1 MMKKILIT
9 VLLASVTMSCAA
21 QKKPKIKGDRNVTE
35 VEKVIVNPFNT
46 VEIDDG
52 LSVEIKQDATPS
64 YRLKADL
71 NLTEVIE
78 FRVIDSVLKIYTSN
92 RIMSSKKLQ
101 IELNAPDVQYL
112 ILKNDAEVSTK
123 GKIEGERFHL
133 TANENSKFD
142 LDIEADIVKVALMQ
156 NAGGKMNID
165 AQQTNIEMLDRTDLK
180 AYVVAQKFT
189 ARLDQSAQLIVAG
202 DAKNA
207 TYELKDKSQLKAEK
221 MKVTSATL
229 YATNNADV
237 FINATTDF
245 EIYAEGKSEIYLYGN
260 PELVIKGLADSS
272 RIIKKQ

>member
-1 MMKKILIT
+1 MMKKLFLTVIAASIT
-9 VLLASVTMSCAA
+9 LSCAA

-35 VEKVIVNPFNT
+35 IEKVIVNPFNT

-92 RIMSSKKLQ
+92 RITSSKKLQ
-101 IELNAPDVQYL
+101 IELNAPTVQYL
-112 ILKNDAEVSTK
+112 ILKNDASAKTK
-123 GKIEGERFHL
+123 GKIEGERFQL
-133 TANENSKFD
+133 TANQSSSFD
-142 LDIEADIVKVALMQ
+142 LDIEAPDVSVLLKQ

-165 AQQTNIEMLDRTDLK
+165 SNKTTIEMLDRTDLK
-180 AYVVAQKFT
+180 AYIVAQDLT
-189 ARLDQSAQLIVAG
+189 SILNQSAQLTVAG
-202 DAKNA
+202 DSKNA
-207 TYELKDKSQLKAEK
+207 NYELKEKSELKAKE
-221 MKVTSATL
+221 MKVTSAKL

-237 FINATTDF
+237 FIHATTDF

-260 PELVIKGLADSS
+260 PEIVIKGLADAS
-272 RIIKKQ
+272 RIIKK